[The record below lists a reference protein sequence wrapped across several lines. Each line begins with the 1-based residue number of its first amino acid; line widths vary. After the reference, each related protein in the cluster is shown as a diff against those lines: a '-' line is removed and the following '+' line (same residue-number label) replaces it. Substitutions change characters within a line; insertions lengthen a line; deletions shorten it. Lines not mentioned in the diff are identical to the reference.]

1 MPAAR
6 AGRIR
11 ILVVDDIPDTAES
24 FARLLGRMG
33 FESTFVTDP
42 RLAVDTAYRFGADL
56 VFLDIGMPGLDGYEV
71 ARMLRGQ
78 FGWDK
83 LRIVAVTAYGQ
94 QSDRDRSRQAGFD
107 AHVVKPV
114 SLDLVRSILE
124 TMFPGQ
130 TPPAT

>member
-1 MPAAR
+1 MADPLP
-6 AGRIR
+6 GRIR
-11 ILVVDDIPDTAES
+11 ILVVDDIADTAES
-24 FARLLGRMG
+24 FARLLARMG
-33 FESTFVTDP
+33 FETTFVTDP

-56 VFLDIGMPGLDGYEV
+56 VFLDIGMPELDGYEV

-114 SLDLVRSILE
+114 GLDLVRSILG
-124 TMFPGQ
+124 TMFPGHG
-130 TPPAT
+130 PPAA

>member
-1 MPAAR
+1 MADAR
-6 AGRIR
+6 PGGIR
-11 ILVVDDIPDTAES
+11 VLVVDDIPDTAES

-33 FESTFVTDP
+33 FETAFVTDP

-56 VFLDIGMPGLDGYEV
+56 VFLDIGMPELDGYEV

-124 TMFPGQ
+124 TMFPDQ
-130 TPPAT
+130 IPPGR

>member
-1 MPAAR
+1 MADVLP
-6 AGRIR
+6 GRVR
-11 ILVVDDIPDTAES
+11 ILVVDDIADTAES

-33 FESTFVTDP
+33 FDTTFVTDP

-56 VFLDIGMPGLDGYEV
+56 VFLDIGMPELDGYEV

-114 SLDLVRSILE
+114 SLELVKSILG
-124 TMFPGQ
+124 TMFPGLG
-130 TPPAT
+130 PPAN

>member
-1 MPAAR
+1 MADALP
-6 AGRIR
+6 GRIR
-11 ILVVDDIPDTAES
+11 ILVVDDIADTAES

-33 FESTFVTDP
+33 FDTTFVTDP

-56 VFLDIGMPGLDGYEV
+56 VFLDIGMPELDGYEV

-114 SLDLVRSILE
+114 SMELVRSILG
-124 TMFPGQ
+124 TMFPGHA
-130 TPPAT
+130 PAA

>member
-1 MPAAR
+1 MADAHP
-6 AGRIR
+6 GRIR

-33 FESTFVTDP
+33 FETAFVTDP

-56 VFLDIGMPGLDGYEV
+56 VFLDIGMPELDGYEV

-94 QSDRDRSRQAGFD
+94 QADRDRSRQAGFD

-114 SLDLVRSILE
+114 SLDLVRSILG
-124 TMFPGQ
+124 TMFPNR
-130 TPPAT
+130 

>member
-1 MPAAR
+1 M
-6 AGRIR
+6 R
-11 ILVVDDIPDTAES
+11 ILVVDDVPDTAES

-42 RLAVDTAYRFGADL
+42 RLAVDAAYRFGANL
-56 VFLDIGMPGLDGYEV
+56 VFLDIGMPWLDGYEV

-94 QSDRDRSRQAGFD
+94 QADRDRSRQAGFD

-114 SLDLVRSILE
+114 SLDLVRSILG
-124 TMFPGQ
+124 TMFPGYI
-130 TPPAT
+130 PPPT

>member
-11 ILVVDDIPDTAES
+11 ILVVDDVPDTAES

-33 FESTFVTDP
+33 FDSTFVTDP
-42 RLAVDTAYRFGADL
+42 RLAVDTAYRFAADL
-56 VFLDIGMPGLDGYEV
+56 VFLDIGMPGMDGYEV

-94 QSDRDRSRQAGFD
+94 QADRDRSRQAGFD

-114 SLDLVRSILE
+114 SLDLVRSILG

-130 TPPAT
+130 AGL